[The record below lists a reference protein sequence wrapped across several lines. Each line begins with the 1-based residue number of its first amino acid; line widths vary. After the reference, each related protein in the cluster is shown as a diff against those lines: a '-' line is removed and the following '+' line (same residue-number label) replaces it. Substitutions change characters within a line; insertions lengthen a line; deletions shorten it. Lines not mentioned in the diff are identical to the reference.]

1 MLRVTTI
8 SQVVCNQV
16 QLLNGPMRIV
26 VHSIQCLL
34 IAYRIKQTKMFSVLV
49 LINYDLIP
57 ATSFAPPL
65 RCRPA
70 VIRVCSPNRAG
81 ILALHPLVAPRR
93 RD

>member
-34 IAYRIKQTKMFSVLV
+34 IAYRIKQTKVFSVLV
-49 LINYDLIP
+49 LCCDNKL
-57 ATSFAPPL
+57 
-65 RCRPA
+65 
-70 VIRVCSPNRAG
+70 
-81 ILALHPLVAPRR
+81 
-93 RD
+93 